1 MGSESKVLVQNREL
15 SNLYEDIAEDI
26 LNNLVFD
33 SSNVD
38 YVNQLLFVSMMEN
51 AISYLADDVF
61 DSFNKSETEI
71 SNLNS
76 IHKWISLKQFKFL
89 ENLIEQEF
97 KDDGLFYIIKDAKSK
112 LFKEV
117 EVNLIL
123 SNKENSLKKFNLILN
138 KYKSFKDLL
147 RKVLDEC

>member
-97 KDDGLFYIIKDAKSK
+97 KDDGLFYLVKDAKSK

>member
-33 SSNVD
+33 ASNVD

>member
-33 SSNVD
+33 ASNVD

-97 KDDGLFYIIKDAKSK
+97 KDDGLFYLIKDAKSK

-123 SNKENSLKKFNLILN
+123 SNKANSLKKFNLILN
-138 KYKSFKDLL
+138 KYKAFKDLL

>member
-1 MGSESKVLVQNREL
+1 VQNREL

>member
-33 SSNVD
+33 ASNVD

-97 KDDGLFYIIKDAKSK
+97 KDDGLFYLIKDAKSK

-147 RKVLDEC
+147 RKILDEC

>member
-33 SSNVD
+33 ASNVD

-97 KDDGLFYIIKDAKSK
+97 KDDGFFYLIKDAKSK

>member
-1 MGSESKVLVQNREL
+1 MGPEFKVLVQNREL

-33 SSNVD
+33 TSNVD

-97 KDDGLFYIIKDAKSK
+97 KDDGLFYLLKDAKSK

-138 KYKSFKDLL
+138 KYISFKDLL

>member
-1 MGSESKVLVQNREL
+1 VGSESKVLVQNREL

-33 SSNVD
+33 ASNVD

-97 KDDGLFYIIKDAKSK
+97 KDDGLFCLIKDAKSK

>member
-1 MGSESKVLVQNREL
+1 MYLLDAPEKDADGNPYVIRYNRTDDVHYLASEKDGKRTNGQQHTLMESGSESKVLVQNREL

-33 SSNVD
+33 ASNED
-38 YVNQLLFVSMMEN
+38 HVNQLLFVSMMKN
-51 AISYLADDVF
+51 VISYLADDVF

-97 KDDGLFYIIKDAKSK
+97 KDDGLF
-112 LFKEV
+112 
-117 EVNLIL
+117 L
-123 SNKENSLKKFNLILN
+123 SF
-138 KYKSFKDLL
+138 
-147 RKVLDEC
+147 

>member
-33 SSNVD
+33 ASNVD

-97 KDDGLFYIIKDAKSK
+97 KDDGLFYLIKDAKSK

>member
-33 SSNVD
+33 ASNED
-38 YVNQLLFVSMMEN
+38 HVNQLLFVSMMEN

-61 DSFNKSETEI
+61 DSFDKSETEI

-97 KDDGLFYIIKDAKSK
+97 KDDGLFYLFKDAKSK
-112 LFKEV
+112 LFEEV

-123 SNKENSLKKFNLILN
+123 SNKANSLKKFNLILN

>member
-1 MGSESKVLVQNREL
+1 VGSESKVLVQNREL

-33 SSNVD
+33 ASNVD

>member
-33 SSNVD
+33 ASNVD

-71 SNLNS
+71 SHLNS

-97 KDDGLFYIIKDAKSK
+97 KDDGLFYLIKDAKSK

>member
-1 MGSESKVLVQNREL
+1 MQNREL

-97 KDDGLFYIIKDAKSK
+97 KDDGLFYLVKDAKSK

>member
-1 MGSESKVLVQNREL
+1 VQNREL

-33 SSNVD
+33 ASNVD

-97 KDDGLFYIIKDAKSK
+97 KDDGLFYLIKDAKSK

>member
-1 MGSESKVLVQNREL
+1 VGSESKVLVQNREL

>member
-33 SSNVD
+33 TSNVD

-97 KDDGLFYIIKDAKSK
+97 KDDGLFCLIKDAKSK

-147 RKVLDEC
+147 RKVLYEC

>member
-1 MGSESKVLVQNREL
+1 MQNREL

-123 SNKENSLKKFNLILN
+123 SNKENSLKKFNSILN

>member
-1 MGSESKVLVQNREL
+1 VGSESKVLVQNREL

-33 SSNVD
+33 ASNVD

-76 IHKWISLKQFKFL
+76 FHKWISLKQFKFL

-97 KDDGLFYIIKDAKSK
+97 KDDGLFYLIKDAKSK

>member
-1 MGSESKVLVQNREL
+1 MQNREL

-33 SSNVD
+33 ASNVD
-38 YVNQLLFVSMMEN
+38 YVNQLLFVSMIEN

-97 KDDGLFYIIKDAKSK
+97 KDDGLFYLIKDAKSK

>member
-1 MGSESKVLVQNREL
+1 VGSESKVLVQNREL

-33 SSNVD
+33 ASNVD

-71 SNLNS
+71 INLNS

-97 KDDGLFYIIKDAKSK
+97 KDDGLFYLIKDAKSK

>member
-38 YVNQLLFVSMMEN
+38 HVNQLLFVSMMEN

-97 KDDGLFYIIKDAKSK
+97 KDDGLFYLIKDAKSK

>member
-1 MGSESKVLVQNREL
+1 VQNREL

-33 SSNVD
+33 ASNVD

-97 KDDGLFYIIKDAKSK
+97 KDDGLFYLIKDAKSK

-117 EVNLIL
+117 EENLIL

>member
-1 MGSESKVLVQNREL
+1 MQNREL

-26 LNNLVFD
+26 LNNLLFD
-33 SSNVD
+33 ASNVD

-97 KDDGLFYIIKDAKSK
+97 KDDGLFCLIKDAKSK

>member
-1 MGSESKVLVQNREL
+1 VGSESKVLVQNREL

-33 SSNVD
+33 ASNED
-38 YVNQLLFVSMMEN
+38 HVNQLLFVSMMEN

-97 KDDGLFYIIKDAKSK
+97 KDDGLFCLIKDAKSK

>member
-33 SSNVD
+33 ASNVD

-97 KDDGLFYIIKDAKSK
+97 KDDGLFYLVKDAKSK

>member
-26 LNNLVFD
+26 LNNLLFD
-33 SSNVD
+33 ASNVD

-97 KDDGLFYIIKDAKSK
+97 KDDGLFYLIKDAKSK

>member
-1 MGSESKVLVQNREL
+1 MQNREL

-33 SSNVD
+33 ASNED
-38 YVNQLLFVSMMEN
+38 HVNQLLFVSMMEN

-76 IHKWISLKQFKFL
+76 IHKWISLTQFKFL

-97 KDDGLFYIIKDAKSK
+97 KDDGLFYLFKDAKSK
-112 LFKEV
+112 LFK
-117 EVNLIL
+117 
-123 SNKENSLKKFNLILN
+123 
-138 KYKSFKDLL
+138 
-147 RKVLDEC
+147 

>member
-1 MGSESKVLVQNREL
+1 MQNREL

-26 LNNLVFD
+26 LNNLLFD
-33 SSNVD
+33 ASNVD

-97 KDDGLFYIIKDAKSK
+97 KDDGLFYLIKDAKSK

>member
-33 SSNVD
+33 ASNVD

-71 SNLNS
+71 SHLNS

>member
-1 MGSESKVLVQNREL
+1 MQNREL

-33 SSNVD
+33 TSNVD

-97 KDDGLFYIIKDAKSK
+97 KDDGLFYLIKDAKSK

>member
-1 MGSESKVLVQNREL
+1 MQNREL

-33 SSNVD
+33 ASNVD

-97 KDDGLFYIIKDAKSK
+97 KDDGLFYLIKDAKSK

-138 KYKSFKDLL
+138 KYKTFKDLL

>member
-1 MGSESKVLVQNREL
+1 MQNREL

-33 SSNVD
+33 ASNVD

-97 KDDGLFYIIKDAKSK
+97 KDDGLFYLVKDAKSK

>member
-1 MGSESKVLVQNREL
+1 VQNREL

-33 SSNVD
+33 ASNVD

>member
-38 YVNQLLFVSMMEN
+38 YVNQLLFVSMIEN

-97 KDDGLFYIIKDAKSK
+97 KDDGLFYLVKDAKSK

-138 KYKSFKDLL
+138 RYKSFKDLL

>member
-33 SSNVD
+33 ASNED
-38 YVNQLLFVSMMEN
+38 HVNQLLFVSMMEN

-61 DSFNKSETEI
+61 DSFDKFETEI

-97 KDDGLFYIIKDAKSK
+97 KDDGLFYLFKDAKSK
-112 LFKEV
+112 LFEEV

-123 SNKENSLKKFNLILN
+123 SNKANSLKKFNLILN

>member
-33 SSNVD
+33 ASNVD

-71 SNLNS
+71 SNLNC

-97 KDDGLFYIIKDAKSK
+97 KDDGLFYLVKDAKSK

>member
-1 MGSESKVLVQNREL
+1 MQNREL

>member
-1 MGSESKVLVQNREL
+1 MQNREL

-33 SSNVD
+33 ASNED
-38 YVNQLLFVSMMEN
+38 HVNQLLFVSMMEN

-97 KDDGLFYIIKDAKSK
+97 KDDGLFYLIKDAKSK

>member
-1 MGSESKVLVQNREL
+1 VGSESKVLVQNREL

-38 YVNQLLFVSMMEN
+38 YVNQLLFVSMIEN

-97 KDDGLFYIIKDAKSK
+97 KDDGLFYLIKDAKSK